1 MRIRRIQTTLV
12 RAFALI
18 VVMTIALLGTVSLN
32 FFRRTL
38 VDSAEQSTM
47 QFAAQLSRIVD
58 NYISYMNDI
67 ALVVMEDE
75 DVRAYMAA
83 PAAGTEK
90 DRSRIGLFLGSIRKV
105 RKDIDGVF
113 LVPRASAGASTS
125 AGLGASAR
133 AGSAVL
139 PNYVIASSPGAKVNP
154 DYDFDRFASASAA
167 AKMGGDYPFVSSAH
181 VENLIDGRYPWV
193 ISLVRELA
201 GAGGSSPGY
210 IQVDLNYAII
220 EDLCKNIQ
228 LGSSGYVFI
237 LDKSGDIVYH
247 PRQQLVYGNL
257 KTERIPELLALKEG
271 FLTSEVDGREILYTA
286 KASERTGWTIVEV
299 SYLSELLAGSRRA
312 IYTFLLL
319 AILCFAISVFVSS
332 FVSARISRPI
342 EALRRSMQEVEKG
355 NFDIDITVECS
366 NEVYQLA
373 RDCDIAVKKVHAL
386 IEQNRKASEQKRL
399 LELRALQAQIN
410 PHFLYNTLDSII
422 WMVELGENQQAIDVT
437 SSLARFFRLGINRG
451 SEIITIR
458 TEIEYLE
465 TYLSI
470 QKTRYKDKLDYEI
483 SFQPELYGYRILKLL
498 VQPLVENAIYHG
510 IKNKESPGVVRV
522 YGEAEGGTMLIRVSD
537 DGVGMDESKLESL
550 RRSLASPPE
559 YEGPD
564 AADATFGGVG
574 VRNVQER
581 IALYFGPSYGLA
593 FESAP
598 GIGTTVI
605 MRIPLTLEA
614 EP

>member
-1 MRIRRIQTTLV
+1 MRIRRIQSTLV

-18 VVMTIALLGTVSLN
+18 VVMTIALLGSVSLN
-32 FFRRTL
+32 FFRKTL
-38 VDSAEQSTM
+38 VDSAKQSTM

-58 NYISYMNDI
+58 NYITYMNDI
-67 ALVVMEDE
+67 ALVVMGDE
-75 DVRAYMAA
+75 DVRAYMAE
-83 PAAGTEK
+83 PAASSPR
-90 DRSRIGLFLGSIRKV
+90 DRARIGLFLGSIRRV

-113 LVPRASAGASTS
+113 LVPGAPET
-125 AGLGASAR
+125 GGAM
-133 AGSAVL
+133 
-139 PNYVIASSPGAKVNP
+139 PDYVIASSPGAKVNP
-154 DYDFDRFASASAA
+154 DYDFARFASASAA
-167 AKMGGDYPFVSSAH
+167 ASASGDRPFVSSAH
-181 VENLIDGRYPWV
+181 VENMVDGRYPWV
-193 ISLVRELA
+193 ISLVRELV
-201 GAGGSSPGY
+201 GADGAALGY

-220 EDLCKNIQ
+220 EDLCKDIQ

-247 PRQQLVYGNL
+247 PRQQLIYGNL
-257 KTERIPELLALKEG
+257 KTERIPELLALREG
-271 FLTSEVDGREILYTA
+271 FLTSEVDGRDILYTA
-286 KASERTGWTIVEV
+286 KSSARTGWIIVVV
-299 SYLSELLAGSRRA
+299 SYVSELLAGSRRA

-319 AILCFAISVFVSS
+319 AILCFTVSVFVSS
-332 FVSARISRPI
+332 FVSVRISRPI

-355 NFDIDITVECS
+355 NFDMDITVECS

-373 RDCDIAVKKVHAL
+373 RDCDIAVKKVRDL
-386 IEQNRKASEQKRL
+386 IEQNRRDSEQRRL

-422 WMVELGENQQAIDVT
+422 WMVELGENQRAIEVT

-510 IKNKESPGVVRV
+510 IKNKETPGVVRV
-522 YGEAEGGTMLIRVSD
+522 YGEREGGTMLIRVSD
-537 DGVGMDESKLESL
+537 DGVGMDAERLGELRASL
-550 RRSLASPPE
+550 SRS
-559 YEGPD
+559 PD
-564 AADATFGGVG
+564 AEARDGAESSGGGVG

-581 IALYFGPSYGLA
+581 IALYFGSAYGLA
-593 FESAP
+593 FESTP
-598 GIGTTVI
+598 GVGTKATV
-605 MRIPLTLEA
+605 RIPLVEET

>member
-1 MRIRRIQTTLV
+1 MRRIRRIQATLV

-32 FFRRTL
+32 FFRKTL
-38 VDSAEQSTM
+38 VDSAQQSTM

-75 DVRAYMAA
+75 DVRSYMAD
-83 PAAGTEK
+83 PAASSAR
-90 DRSRIGLFLGSIRKV
+90 DRGRIGLFLGSIRKV

-113 LVPRASAGASTS
+113 LVPDLRSEAQATA
-125 AGLGASAR
+125 AF
-133 AGSAVL
+133 
-139 PNYVIASSPGAKVNP
+139 VIASSPGAKVNP
-154 DYDFDRFASASAA
+154 DYNFGRFASASAA
-167 AKMGGDYPFVSSAH
+167 AAGGNYPFVSSAH
-181 VENLIDGRYPWV
+181 VENMIDGRYPWV
-193 ISLVRELA
+193 ISLVRELI
-201 GAGGSSPGY
+201 GADGAALGY

-220 EDLCKNIQ
+220 EDLCKDIQ

-237 LDKSGDIVYH
+237 LDKTGDIVYH

-257 KTERIPELLALKEG
+257 KTERIPDLLALREG
-271 FLTSEVDGREILYTA
+271 FLTSDVDGREILYTA
-286 KASERTGWTIVEV
+286 KSSSRTGWIIVVV

-312 IYTFLLL
+312 IYTFILL
-319 AILCFAISVFVSS
+319 AILCFTVSVFVSS
-332 FVSARISRPI
+332 FVSVRISRPI

-355 NFDIDITVECS
+355 NFDMDITVECS

-373 RDCDIAVKKVHAL
+373 RDCDIAVKKVRAL
-386 IEQNRKASEQKRL
+386 IDQNRKDSEQRRL

-422 WMVELGENQQAIDVT
+422 WMVELGENEKAIDIT
-437 SSLARFFRLGINRG
+437 SNLARFFRLGINRG

-470 QKTRYKDKLDYEI
+470 QKTRYENKLDYEI
-483 SFQPELYGYRILKLL
+483 SFQPELYGYRVLKLL

-510 IKNKESPGVVRV
+510 IKNKETPGVVRV
-522 YGEAEGGTMLIRVSD
+522 SGERRGESMLIRVSD
-537 DGVGMDESKLESL
+537 DGVGMDAGKLESL
-550 RRSLASPPE
+550 RRLLGQSSDLEAPE
-559 YEGPD
+559 EAPE
-564 AADATFGGVG
+564 ALFGGVG

-581 IALYFGPSYGLA
+581 IALYFGREYGLA
-593 FESAP
+593 FESTP
-598 GIGTTVI
+598 GVGTTATV
-605 MRIPLTLEA
+605 RIPLVEEA
-614 EP
+614 EA

>member
-1 MRIRRIQTTLV
+1 MKIHRIQATLV

-18 VVMTIALLGTVSLN
+18 VIMTIFLLGIVSLN
-32 FFRRTL
+32 FFRKTL
-38 VDSAEQSTM
+38 VDSAQQSTM

-58 NYISYMNDI
+58 NYITYMNDI
-67 ALVVMEDE
+67 ALVVMGDE
-75 DVRAYMAA
+75 DVRVYMAA
-83 PAAGTEK
+83 PAASSVR
-90 DRSRIGLFLGSIRKV
+90 DRSRIGQFLGSIRRV

-113 LVPRASAGASTS
+113 LVPGASVTAGATP
-125 AGLGASAR
+125 A
-133 AGSAVL
+133 
-139 PNYVIASSPGAKVNP
+139 YVIASSPGAKVNP
-154 DYDFDRFASASAA
+154 DYDFGRFASASAVA
-167 AKMGGDYPFVSSAH
+167 TRSGNPFVSSAH
-181 VENLIDGRYPWV
+181 VENMVDGRYPWV
-193 ISLVRELA
+193 ISLVRELV
-201 GAGGSSPGY
+201 GSDGSALGY

-220 EDLCKNIQ
+220 EDLCKDIQ

-247 PRQQLVYGNL
+247 PRQQLIYGNL
-257 KTERIPELLALKEG
+257 RTERIPELLALREG

-286 KASERTGWTIVEV
+286 KSSGRTGWIIVVV
-299 SYLSELLAGSRRA
+299 SPLSELLAGSRRA

-319 AILCFAISVFVSS
+319 AILCFIVSVFVSS
-332 FVSARISRPI
+332 FVSIRISRPI

-355 NFDIDITVECS
+355 NFDMDITVECS

-373 RDCDIAVKKVHAL
+373 RDCDIAVKKVRDL
-386 IEQNRKASEQKRL
+386 IQQNLKDSELRRL

-422 WMVELGENQQAIDVT
+422 WMVELGETQSAIDVT
-437 SSLARFFRLGINRG
+437 SSLARFFRLGISRG

-470 QKTRYKDKLDYEI
+470 QKIRYKNKLDYEI
-483 SFQPELYGYRILKLL
+483 SFQPELYGHRILKLL
-498 VQPLVENAIYHG
+498 IQPLVENAIYHG

-522 YGEAEGGTMLIRVSD
+522 YGETAGTTMLIRVSD
-537 DGVGMDESKLESL
+537 DGVGMDGDKLAAL
-550 RRSLASPPE
+550 RRSLSEPPDYEAQAGVDAS
-559 YEGPD
+559 YR
-564 AADATFGGVG
+564 GVG

-581 IALYFGPSYGLA
+581 IALYFGPEYGLA
-593 FESAP
+593 FESTP
-598 GIGTTVI
+598 GVGTTATI
-605 MRIPLTLEA
+605 RIPLVEEA

>member
-1 MRIRRIQTTLV
+1 MKIHRIQATLV

-18 VVMTIALLGTVSLN
+18 VIMTIFLLGIVSLN
-32 FFRRTL
+32 FFRKTL
-38 VDSAEQSTM
+38 VDSAQQSTM

-58 NYISYMNDI
+58 NYITYMNDI
-67 ALVVMEDE
+67 ALVVMGDE
-75 DVRAYMAA
+75 DVRVYMAA
-83 PAAGTEK
+83 PAASSVR
-90 DRSRIGLFLGSIRKV
+90 DRSRIGQFLGSIRRV

-113 LVPRASAGASTS
+113 LVPGASVTAGATP
-125 AGLGASAR
+125 A
-133 AGSAVL
+133 
-139 PNYVIASSPGAKVNP
+139 YVIASSPGAKVNP
-154 DYDFDRFASASAA
+154 DYDFGRFASASAVA
-167 AKMGGDYPFVSSAH
+167 TRSGNPFVSSAH
-181 VENLIDGRYPWV
+181 VENMVDGRYPWV
-193 ISLVRELA
+193 ISLVRELV
-201 GAGGSSPGY
+201 GSDGSALGY

-220 EDLCKNIQ
+220 EDLCKDIQ

-247 PRQQLVYGNL
+247 PRQQLIYGNL
-257 KTERIPELLALKEG
+257 RTERIPELLALREG

-286 KASERTGWTIVEV
+286 KSSGRTGWIIVVV
-299 SYLSELLAGSRRA
+299 SPLSELLAGSRRA

-319 AILCFAISVFVSS
+319 AILCFIVSVFVSS
-332 FVSARISRPI
+332 FVSIRISRPI

-355 NFDIDITVECS
+355 NFDMDITVECS

-373 RDCDIAVKKVHAL
+373 RDCDIAVKKVRDL
-386 IEQNRKASEQKRL
+386 IQQNLKDSELRRL

-422 WMVELGENQQAIDVT
+422 WMVELGETQSAIDVT
-437 SSLARFFRLGINRG
+437 SSLARFFRLGISRG

-470 QKTRYKDKLDYEI
+470 QKIRYKNKLDYEI
-483 SFQPELYGYRILKLL
+483 SFQPELYGHRILKLL
-498 VQPLVENAIYHG
+498 IQPLVENAIYHG

-522 YGEAEGGTMLIRVSD
+522 YGETAGSTMLIRVSD
-537 DGVGMDESKLESL
+537 DGVGMDGDKLAAL
-550 RRSLASPPE
+550 RRSLSEPPDYEAQAGVDAS
-559 YEGPD
+559 YR
-564 AADATFGGVG
+564 GVG

-581 IALYFGPSYGLA
+581 IALYFGPEYGLA
-593 FESAP
+593 FESTP
-598 GIGTTVI
+598 GVGTTATI
-605 MRIPLTLEA
+605 RIPLVEEA

>member
-1 MRIRRIQTTLV
+1 MRIRRIQATLV

-38 VDSAEQSTM
+38 VDSAKQSTM

-58 NYISYMNDI
+58 NYITYMNDI

-83 PAAGTEK
+83 PAASSK
-90 DRSRIGLFLGSIRKV
+90 RDQSRIGLFLGSIRKV

-113 LVPRASAGASTS
+113 LVPGAQAT
-125 AGLGASAR
+125 AMAIPA
-133 AGSAVL
+133 
-139 PNYVIASSPGAKVNP
+139 YVIASSPGAKVNP
-154 DYDFDRFASASAA
+154 DYDFGRFASASAA
-167 AKMGGDYPFVSSAH
+167 AAMRSAYPFVSSAH
-181 VENLIDGRYPWV
+181 VENMIDGRYPWV
-193 ISLVRELA
+193 ISLVRELT
-201 GAGGSSPGY
+201 GSDGSALGY

-220 EDLCKNIQ
+220 EDLCKDIQ

-247 PRQQLVYGNL
+247 PRQQLIYGNL
-257 KTERIPELLALKEG
+257 KTERIPELLALREG

-286 KASERTGWTIVEV
+286 KSSGRTGWIIVEV
-299 SYLSELLAGSRRA
+299 SYFSELLAGSRHA

-319 AILCFAISVFVSS
+319 AILCFAVSVLVSS

-355 NFDIDITVECS
+355 NFDMDITVECS

-373 RDCDIAVKKVHAL
+373 RDCDIAVKKVRDL
-386 IEQNRKASEQKRL
+386 IEQNRKNSEQRRL

-422 WMVELGENQQAIDVT
+422 WMVELGENQRAIDVT

-522 YGEAEGGTMLIRVSD
+522 YGEKEGETMLIRVSD
-537 DGVGMDESKLESL
+537 DGVGMDSGKLDAL
-550 RRSLASPPE
+550 RLSLALPPD
-559 YEGPD
+559 YEAPCGPE
-564 AADATFGGVG
+564 ATPGGVG

-581 IALYFGPSYGLA
+581 IALYFGAEYGLA
-593 FESAP
+593 FESTP
-598 GIGTTVI
+598 GVGTTASI
-605 MRIPLTLEA
+605 RIPLVVET

>member
-1 MRIRRIQTTLV
+1 MRIRRIQSTLV

-18 VVMTIALLGTVSLN
+18 VVMTIALLGAVSLD
-32 FFRRTL
+32 FFRNTL
-38 VDSAEQSTM
+38 VDSAKQSTM

-58 NYISYMNDI
+58 NYITYMNDI

-83 PAAGTEK
+83 PAASSER
-90 DRSRIGLFLGSIRKV
+90 DRSRIALFLGSIREV

-113 LVPRASAGASTS
+113 LVPSPRATAGATP
-125 AGLGASAR
+125 A
-133 AGSAVL
+133 
-139 PNYVIASSPGAKVNP
+139 YVIASSPGAKVNP
-154 DYDFDRFASASAA
+154 DYDFGRFASASVAA
-167 AKMGGDYPFVSSAH
+167 GLRGDSPFVSSAH
-181 VENLIDGRYPWV
+181 VENMIDGRYPWV
-193 ISLVRELA
+193 ISLVRGLV
-201 GAGGSSPGY
+201 GGDGSALGY

-220 EDLCKNIQ
+220 EDLCKDIQ

-237 LDKSGDIVYH
+237 LDKTGDIVYH
-247 PRQQLVYGNL
+247 PRQQLIYGNL
-257 KTERIPELLALKEG
+257 KTERIPELLALREG
-271 FLTSEVDGREILYTA
+271 FLTSEVDGRDILYTA
-286 KASERTGWTIVEV
+286 KSSGRTGWIIVVV
-299 SYLSELLAGSRRA
+299 SYFSELLAGSRRA
-312 IYTFLLL
+312 IYTFILL
-319 AILCFAISVFVSS
+319 AILCFTVSVFVSS
-332 FVSARISRPI
+332 FVSVRISRPI

-355 NFDIDITVECS
+355 NFDMDITVECS

-373 RDCDIAVKKVHAL
+373 RDCDIAVKKVRDL
-386 IEQNRKASEQKRL
+386 IEQNRKDSEQRRL

-422 WMVELGENQQAIDVT
+422 WMVELGENQRAIEVT
-437 SSLARFFRLGINRG
+437 SNLARFFRLGINRG

-483 SFQPELYGYRILKLL
+483 SFQPELYGSRILKLL

-522 YGEAEGGTMLIRVSD
+522 YGEKEGEAMIIRVSD
-537 DGVGMDESKLESL
+537 DGVGMDAERLDAL
-550 RRSLASPPE
+550 RRSLSDPPVYEAEAGSEASH
-559 YEGPD
+559 
-564 AADATFGGVG
+564 GGVG

-581 IALYFGPSYGLA
+581 ISLYFGSEYGLA
-593 FESAP
+593 FESTP
-598 GIGTTVI
+598 GAGTTAIV
-605 MRIPLTLEA
+605 RIPLVEES